1 MLCVFND
8 WTLVIHR
15 LFKKSSAVVCVYR
28 GGTYGVSIRLTAS
41 MEHPPG

>member
-1 MLCVFND
+1 MLCVFSA
-8 WTLVIHR
+8 WSLVIQR
-15 LFKKSSAVVCVYR
+15 LFKKSSAVVFVYR